1 MIWYKYLY
9 LGETAKSIVFDST
22 ETPPR
27 KGTAGRSRDHAC
39 LGRTQP
45 A

>member
-9 LGETAKSIVFDST
+9 LGETAKKHRFFDST

-27 KGTAGRSRDHAC
+27 EVTAGRF
-39 LGRTQP
+39 T
-45 A
+45 